1 MLELGKYEKELHEK
15 VGKEVAK
22 NNIDYL
28 ICQGE
33 RSKWIC
39 QGALNFGMEK
49 EKVFFCESL
58 EQVANIINKIKSKQD
73 IILLKASNAMKFSRI
88 IDYLER

>member
-15 VGKEVAK
+15 VGVEVAK

-39 QGALNFGMEK
+39 QGAVNNGMEK
-49 EKVFFCESL
+49 EKVFFCENL
-58 EQVANIINKIKSKQD
+58 EQVAKKIDKIKSKQD
-73 IILLKASNAMKFSRI
+73 VILLKASNAMKFSSVLE
-88 IDYLER
+88 YLER